1 MSDDK
6 DMMVKI
12 LTKLFRKL
20 GNVHLERYGSKFGIQ
35 LTVKE

>member
-6 DMMVKI
+6 EVMVKI

-20 GNVHLERYGSKFGIQ
+20 GNVHLERYGSKFRIP